1 MEDDPFE
8 ATDQPGVLARLT
20 RDPVRLRQRARWA
33 ALALGVV
40 AALAADGLGGW
51 LPGLLYP
58 LCWLAAVPLA
68 IAVGFGDAFFLSH
81 DRGQRRV
88 LLTLLAAT
96 LALLAGCVILSTA
109 LASAEDGAGRVLSA
123 ALYGVLLLA
132 ALFALAALV
141 ALGLSRGT
149 DYAGRR
155 ISQLDDEGW

>member
-1 MEDDPFE
+1 MDEDSF
-8 ATDQPGVLARLT
+8 ATTDQQGLLARLT
-20 RDPVRLRQRARWA
+20 RDPVRLRRRGRWA

-40 AALAADGLGGW
+40 AALASDGLGGW
-51 LPGLLYP
+51 LPSLLYP
-58 LCWLAAVPLA
+58 LSWLATVPLA

-81 DRGQRRV
+81 GRGQRRV

-96 LALLAGCVILSTA
+96 LALLAGCAFLSSA
-109 LASAEDGAGRVLSA
+109 LASPETGIERTLA
-123 ALYGVLLLA
+123 AVLYGVLPLA
-132 ALFALAALV
+132 ALFLLASLV